1 MKLLNL
7 EQEIGFKQIEV
18 HTGYFL
24 SKVEIKDSNIMIDR
38 KNIFGHPVRSDGRT
52 YDNIKIIETG

>member
-18 HTGYFL
+18 HTGCFL

-38 KNIFGHPVRSDGRT
+38 QKVLINL
-52 YDNIKIIETG
+52 

>member
-38 KNIFGHPVRSDGRT
+38 QKVLINL
-52 YDNIKIIETG
+52 